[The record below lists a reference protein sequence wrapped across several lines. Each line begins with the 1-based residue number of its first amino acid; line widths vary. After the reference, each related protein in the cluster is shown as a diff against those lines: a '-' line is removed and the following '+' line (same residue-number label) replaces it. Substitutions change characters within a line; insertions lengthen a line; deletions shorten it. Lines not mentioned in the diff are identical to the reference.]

1 MENFKIVYVNAEIKT
16 LYVGLQEGKSF
27 VNLYWNS
34 GIDTSLEKEVEMQ
47 VITIGVDNGKD
58 IEFLEFLNINNEE
71 KTLVFQIGYVENE
84 EDKKFI
90 APSVINKEK
99 AYRYCKYR

>member
-1 MENFKIVYVNAEIKT
+1 MENFKIVYANAEVKT
-16 LYVGLQEGKSF
+16 LYVGLQEGNLF

-58 IEFLEFLNINNEE
+58 IEFLEFLNINN
-71 KTLVFQIGYVENE
+71 KTIEIKAENY
-84 EDKKFI
+84 DLLYNYFI
-90 APSVINKEK
+90 YGELAG
-99 AYRYCKYR
+99 

>member
-1 MENFKIVYVNAEIKT
+1 MIMKNFKIVYANAEIKK

-58 IEFLEFLNINNEE
+58 IEFLEFLNING
-71 KTLVFQIGYVENE
+71 KTIEIKAEHYDLLYNY
-84 EDKKFI
+84 FI
-90 APSVINKEK
+90 YGELAG
-99 AYRYCKYR
+99 

>member
-1 MENFKIVYVNAEIKT
+1 MENFKIVYVNAEVKT
-16 LYVGLQEGKSF
+16 LYVGLQEGNLF

-58 IEFLEFLNINNEE
+58 IDFFLFFIINNKAIEI
-71 KTLVFQIGYVENE
+71 KAENY
-84 EDKKFI
+84 DLLYNYFI
-90 APSVINKEK
+90 YGELAG
-99 AYRYCKYR
+99 

>member
-1 MENFKIVYVNAEIKT
+1 MENFKIVYANAEVKT
-16 LYVGLQEGKSF
+16 LYVGLQEGNLF

-58 IEFLEFLNINNEE
+58 IEFLEFLNIND
-71 KTLVFQIGYVENE
+71 KTIEIKAENY
-84 EDKKFI
+84 DLLYNYFI
-90 APSVINKEK
+90 YGELAS
-99 AYRYCKYR
+99 

>member
-1 MENFKIVYVNAEIKT
+1 MENFKIVYVNAEVKT
-16 LYVGLQEGKSF
+16 LYVGLQEGNLF

-58 IEFLEFLNINNEE
+58 IEFLEFLNING
-71 KTLVFQIGYVENE
+71 KTIEIKAENY
-84 EDKKFI
+84 DLLYNYFI
-90 APSVINKEK
+90 YGELAG
-99 AYRYCKYR
+99 

>member
-1 MENFKIVYVNAEIKT
+1 MENFKIVYVNAEVKT
-16 LYVGLQEGKSF
+16 LYVGLQEGNLF

-58 IEFLEFLNINNEE
+58 IEFLEFLNINN
-71 KTLVFQIGYVENE
+71 KTIEIKAENYDLLYNYFTYGE
-84 EDKKFI
+84 L
-90 APSVINKEK
+90 AS
-99 AYRYCKYR
+99 

>member
-1 MENFKIVYVNAEIKT
+1 MENFKIVYANAEVKK
-16 LYVGLQEGKSF
+16 LYVGLQEGKLF

-58 IEFLEFLNINNEE
+58 IDFLEFLNINN
-71 KTLVFQIGYVENE
+71 KTIEIKAENY
-84 EDKKFI
+84 DLLYNYFI
-90 APSVINKEK
+90 YGELAG
-99 AYRYCKYR
+99 

>member
-1 MENFKIVYVNAEIKT
+1 MENFKIVYVNAEVKT
-16 LYVGLQEGKSF
+16 LYVGLQEGNLF

-58 IEFLEFLNINNEE
+58 IEFLEFLNING
-71 KTLVFQIGYVENE
+71 KTIEIKAENY
-84 EDKKFI
+84 DLLYNYFI
-90 APSVINKEK
+90 YGELAS
-99 AYRYCKYR
+99 

>member
-1 MENFKIVYVNAEIKT
+1 MENFKIVYANAEVKT
-16 LYVGLQEGKSF
+16 LYVGLQEGNLF

-58 IEFLEFLNINNEE
+58 IEFLEFLNING
-71 KTLVFQIGYVENE
+71 KTIEIKAENY
-84 EDKKFI
+84 DLLYNYFI
-90 APSVINKEK
+90 YGELAS
-99 AYRYCKYR
+99 

>member
-1 MENFKIVYVNAEIKT
+1 MENFKIVYVNAEVKT
-16 LYVGLQEGKSF
+16 LYVGLQEGKLF

-58 IEFLEFLNINNEE
+58 IDFLEFLNINN
-71 KTLVFQIGYVENE
+71 KTIEIKAENY
-84 EDKKFI
+84 DLLYNYFI
-90 APSVINKEK
+90 YGELAG
-99 AYRYCKYR
+99 